1 MDQARFAGIGNIYA
15 NDALFSA
22 KIHPLRPASS
32 LSDTDQRNLFEAI
45 EHVLTEGIKAGGASE
60 ENFVNALGEKGFY
73 QERFLVYKKNGKPCP
88 NCGTLIERIVV
99 GGRGTFF
106 CSRCQ
111 Q

>member
-1 MDQARFAGIGNIYA
+1 MPMMRF
-15 NDALFSA
+15 FSA

-73 QERFLVYKKNGKPCP
+73 QERFLVYKKNGSLS
-88 NCGTLIERIVV
+88 TSVV
-99 GGRGTFF
+99 GSICIQPNWRI
-106 CSRCQ
+106 SL
-111 Q
+111 

>member
-73 QERFLVYKKNGKPCP
+73 PLSKVWDRKGICTFL
-88 NCGTLIERIVV
+88 TII
-99 GGRGTFF
+99 F
-106 CSRCQ
+106 S
-111 Q
+111 